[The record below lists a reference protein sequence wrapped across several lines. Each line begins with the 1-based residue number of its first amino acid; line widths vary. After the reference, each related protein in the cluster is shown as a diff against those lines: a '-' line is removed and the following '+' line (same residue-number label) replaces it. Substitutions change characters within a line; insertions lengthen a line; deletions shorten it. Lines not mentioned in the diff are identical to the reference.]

1 MRSIMRLGGLA
12 AAVAAILSM
21 SGAAVAAGDSGPTPP
36 PTTQIVGGQPASET
50 YSFMA
55 SLQSASGS
63 HTCGGS
69 LVDPSWIVTAAHCG
83 TPYQVRIGT
92 TDRTAGG
99 EVRRVV
105 ERRQLAADMTLLR
118 LDTPSTKT
126 PVPIAAGAPAGS
138 ATRLIGWGQT
148 CPTRGCGA
156 PPVGLRQL
164 DTTVLADSSCAGIQG
179 AYELCV
185 NGGGG
190 RGACYGDSGGR
201 RRARRLAA
209 RRRHQPRHGRHLRRL
224 PRHLRRRDV
233 REVPHR
239 RDHRR
244 HPLTARAP
252 RAPGSGC

>member
-1 MRSIMRLGGLA
+1 MNGRMRSIMRLGGLA

-190 RGACYGDSGGR
+190 RGACYGDSGGP
-201 RRARRLAA
+201 AVVGGPGDWRLVGATSRGTA
-209 RRRHQPRHGRHLRRL
+209 GTCAVSPAIYG
-224 PRHLRRRDV
+224 DV
-233 REVPHR
+233 TSVKSRIDAIIGGTR
-239 RDHRR
+239 
-244 HPLTARAP
+244 
-252 RAPGSGC
+252 